1 MGKFTQP
8 EMIQRAVDGV
18 VNMLSYYDM
27 LESNE
32 ARISSN
38 QLLPQMDWIE
48 GNNVVSIRADIGGFV
63 LPQVE
68 LLQSVEQDDL
78 LAIQYD
84 AFGNECR
91 RYHAP
96 SVGRVLSYNVDA
108 LREPGALVCRLLS

>member
-1 MGKFTQP
+1 
-8 EMIQRAVDGV
+8 MIQRAVDGV
-18 VNMLSYYDM
+18 FNMLSYYEMFEIDINNP
-27 LESNE
+27 EKV
-32 ARISSN
+32 
-38 QLLPQMDWIE
+38 QLPSIDWIE
-48 GNNVVSIRADIGGFV
+48 GNNVASIRADIGGFV

-96 SVGRVLSYNVDA
+96 SAGRVLSYNVDA